1 MQPSKRLGLWRG
13 CHQKKK
19 KKKRQSLAIADKVK
33 LQSYSISLTLI
44 TRYFK
49 NLIIRLHVLYA
60 LKTQVKFCT
69 NWILFI
75 IWFIRLYFMHNFK
88 LQKLAI

>member
-1 MQPSKRLGLWRG
+1 MQPSKRLGLWCG
-13 CHQKKK
+13 GQKKR
-19 KKKRQSLAIADKVK
+19 RQSLATADKVR

-44 TRYFK
+44 TIYFK
-49 NLIIRLHVLYA
+49 NLTIKLHALYA
-60 LKTQVKFCT
+60 LKTHVKFFV
-69 NWILFI
+69 NRILFI